1 MFVRIYTGDDGQTHF
16 EDLDL
21 PADRSIHSGMQVTPG
36 VNFRRFEPGYF
47 SDWHTAPR
55 RQYVITLAG
64 EMEIGIGGRHQA
76 PLRSRRRA
84 DGRRPHRP
92 GPHHRRSGRS
102 APRVGHHPH
111 HAMVAVAA
119 RRRGIV
125 WNKQTADRPDS
136 RFRRNDGGWRGNEGS
151 SARLCRR
158 AGRITPAR
166 WPG

>member
-21 PADRSIHSGMQVTPG
+21 PADRAIHSGMQVTPG

-64 EMEIGIGGRHQA
+64 EMEIGIGDGTKR
-76 PLRSRRRA
+76 RFGGRRRP
-84 DGRRPHRP
+84 DGRRLDRP
-92 GPHHRRSGRS
+92 GPHHGGGRRS

-111 HAMVAVAA
+111 HPLVSVAPG
-119 RRRGIV
+119 RRGI
-125 WNKQTADRPDS
+125 AEPDTT
-136 RFRRNDGGWRGNEGS
+136 
-151 SARLCRR
+151 
-158 AGRITPAR
+158 ITPAR
-166 WPG
+166 WRG